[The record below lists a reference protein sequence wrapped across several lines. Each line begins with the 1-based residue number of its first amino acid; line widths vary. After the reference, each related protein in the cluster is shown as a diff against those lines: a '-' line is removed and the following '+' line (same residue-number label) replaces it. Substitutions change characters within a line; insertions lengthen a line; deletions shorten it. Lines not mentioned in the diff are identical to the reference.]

1 MKFIHMADM
10 HFDMPFTVLNN
21 RNKLGE
27 KRRLEQRDAFKKVI
41 EYIKN
46 NNIEYLFISGDLY
59 EQEYVKESTIEY
71 INKMFKEINNTKIF
85 ISPGNHDPYLN
96 NSFYKNYK
104 WNDNVY
110 IFNKENNYFSFN
122 NVDIYG
128 FGFDDFY
135 VQSLDVEKIKIVDK
149 DKINILV
156 MHADLDASKN
166 GDKPYNPVLTKDL
179 ENLGFDYIAL
189 GHIHAT
195 NFEKNKRILYPGS
208 LTSLGFDELGKHGI
222 IAGDITKEKYNVE
235 FIEIKENELKEINI
249 NVSEFS
255 DVEELIQKISEII
268 ADEQLYKIVLC
279 GKRKFDINIQK
290 IIDIISAKN
299 LIKIKDETVIGY
311 DVDKIAKENSLRGYF
326 VREVLE
332 HKNEYSNEEIEK
344 AIEIGLENL

>member
-1 MKFIHMADM
+1 MKFVHIADV
-10 HFDMPFTVLNN
+10 HFDIPFSTLAD
-21 RNKLGE
+21 KDGLDL
-27 KRRLEQRDAFKKVI
+27 KRKLEQRDSFKKVI
-41 EYIKN
+41 DYIKKN
-46 NNIEYLFISGDLY
+46 DIKYLFISGDLY

-166 GDKPYNPVLTKDL
+166 GDKPYNPVSTKDL